1 MLTYVTTTA
10 SSMTK
15 LREKMRF
22 QRSIW
27 NYSMSWPNIKVFT
40 RSVIAVINFRVFF
53 EMVEEIGDER
63 SNIFIDSM
71 HCTDLE

>member
-1 MLTYVTTTA
+1 
-10 SSMTK
+10 
-15 LREKMRF
+15 
-22 QRSIW
+22 
-27 NYSMSWPNIKVFT
+27 
-40 RSVIAVINFRVFF
+40 VINFLVFF